1 MQILQAELRAKKRQK
16 QEWWSGFN
24 EVRSKLQDVE
34 STEAAIQHYHPSIQ
48 RFSQLWVLEK
58 LIIIKLSLIFWEQNI
73 SLDNSTEFLCSL
85 QRVKVR
91 ELSLLKRAV
100 VPTTHPHFPSS
111 LIYELLKRYH
121 HATEK

>member
-1 MQILQAELRAKKRQK
+1 MLKAQK
-16 QEWWSGFN
+16 Q
-24 EVRSKLQDVE
+24 
-34 STEAAIQHYHPSIQ
+34 PSNITTLPS
-48 RFSQLWVLEK
+48 RDSQLWVLEK